1 MHSAEFVHFAL
12 LFVKIDRDL
21 QINPDN
27 LVETNL
33 AANSNRA
40 DEQELIPTRKMA
52 IQSSYPRSEER
63 SASQAP
69 FHQEGNM
76 AGLILLGLCFSHLL
90 NDTIQSLIPAIYPVL
105 KTTFRLDFGQ
115 IGLITLTFQ
124 LTSSLL
130 QPLVGTYTDH
140 KPKPFSLAI
149 GMGVSLCGLLLLSR
163 AWDYT
168 IVLLAAGLV
177 GVGSSIF
184 HPEATR
190 LARFSSGGRHGFAQ
204 SVFQL
209 GGYMGTA
216 IGPALAAI
224 IVVPA
229 GQHSIAW
236 FSIIALIAII
246 VLSRLGFWY
255 KKVRTSQQKKST
267 QSLSRPPLPGWKVFA
282 IISILAA
289 LIFSKYFYLA
299 SISSYYTFYLID
311 RFHLSIQSSQMLLF
325 LFLFAVAIGTII
337 GGPIGD
343 RYGRKLVIWFSILG
357 VTPFTIMLPYAD
369 LFWTCVLSVII
380 GLILASA
387 FSAIIVYAQEL
398 VPGKVGMIGGVF
410 YGLAFGMGG
419 LGSAVLGK
427 LADLTSINFVYHV
440 CSFLPLL
447 GLLTVFLPNLDRWV
461 ANRGR

>member
-1 MHSAEFVHFAL
+1 METRRLDLDTPTGSPDLAEKPGLSGSATHGQH
-12 LFVKIDRDL
+12 DREKVVT
-21 QINPDN
+21 I
-27 LVETNL
+27 
-33 AANSNRA
+33 
-40 DEQELIPTRKMA
+40 
-52 IQSSYPRSEER
+52 
-63 SASQAP
+63 
-69 FHQEGNM
+69 
-76 AGLILLGLCFSHLL
+76 ILLSLCFSHLL
-90 NDTIQSLIPAIYPVL
+90 NDTVQSLIPAIYPVL
-105 KTTFRLDFGQ
+105 KTSFRLDFGQ

-130 QPLVGTYTDH
+130 QPLVGVYTDH

-149 GMGVSLCGLLLLSR
+149 GMGVSLCGLLLLSQ
-163 AWDYT
+163 AWNYGV
-168 IVLLAAGLV
+168 ILAAAGLV

-184 HPEATR
+184 HPEASR
-190 LARFSSGGRHGFAQ
+190 LARLSSGGRHGFAQ

-216 IGPALAAI
+216 LGPALAAI
-224 IVVPA
+224 IVVPG

-236 FSIIALIAII
+236 FSIVALIAIF
-246 VLSRLGFWY
+246 VLSRVGLWY
-255 KKVRTSQQKKST
+255 QRIRKSQGKKSA
-267 QSLSRPPLPGWKVFA
+267 QPVLNRPLMPRWKLFG

-311 RFHLSIQSSQMLLF
+311 RFHLSVQSSQMLLF

-357 VTPFTIMLPYAD
+357 VTPFTVLLPYAD

-387 FSAIIVYAQEL
+387 FSAIIVYGQEL

-410 YGLAFGMGG
+410 YGFAFGMGG
-419 LGSAVLGK
+419 LGSAVLGW
-427 LADLTSINFVYHV
+427 LADLTSIDFVYHV
-440 CSFLPLL
+440 CSFLPLI

-461 ANRGR
+461 ANKGR

>member
-1 MHSAEFVHFAL
+1 METRSPRPDLDSRIATPDFAENTGLRSPTLPPPGPH
-12 LFVKIDRDL
+12 DREKVVTT
-21 QINPDN
+21 I
-27 LVETNL
+27 
-33 AANSNRA
+33 
-40 DEQELIPTRKMA
+40 LI
-52 IQSSYPRSEER
+52 S
-63 SASQAP
+63 
-69 FHQEGNM
+69 
-76 AGLILLGLCFSHLL
+76 LCFSHLL
-90 NDTIQSLIPAIYPVL
+90 NDTVQSLIPAIYPVL
-105 KTTFRLDFGQ
+105 KTAFRLDFGQ

-130 QPLVGTYTDH
+130 QPLVGVYTDH

-149 GMGVSLCGLLLLSR
+149 GMGVSLCGLLLLSQ
-163 AWDYT
+163 AWNYA
-168 IVLLAAGLV
+168 IILLAAGLV

-190 LARFSSGGRHGFAQ
+190 LARFSSGGRHGLAQ

-216 IGPALAAI
+216 LGPALAAMV
-224 IVVPA
+224 VVPG

-236 FSIIALIAII
+236 FSILALVAIL
-246 VLSRLGFWY
+246 VLSRIGLWY
-255 KKVRTSQQKKST
+255 QRVRRSQQRSST
-267 QSLSRPPLPGWKVFA
+267 HHSPSRPPIPRWKVFA

-311 RFHLSIQSSQMLLF
+311 RFHLSVQSSQMLLF

-357 VTPFTIMLPYAD
+357 VTPFTILLPYAD

-398 VPGKVGMIGGVF
+398 VPGKVGMIGGIF

-419 LGSAVLGK
+419 LGSAVLGQ

-461 ANRGR
+461 ANKGT

>member
-1 MHSAEFVHFAL
+1 MAAL
-12 LFVKIDRDL
+12 
-21 QINPDN
+21 NN
-27 LVETNL
+27 T
-33 AANSNRA
+33 
-40 DEQELIPTRKMA
+40 DEQELIPTGNMEIR
-52 IQSSYPRSEER
+52 SSYPRSEER
-63 SASQAP
+63 SGGLAP
-69 FHQEGNM
+69 LHQEENM

-163 AWDYT
+163 AWDYAV
-168 IVLLAAGLV
+168 VLLAACLV

-216 IGPALAAI
+216 IGPALAAL

-236 FSIIALIAII
+236 FSIVALIAIV
-246 VLSRLGFWY
+246 VLSRVGFWY
-255 KKVRTSQQKKST
+255 KKVRTSQQKKSA
-267 QSLSRPPLPGWKVFA
+267 QSLNRPPIPGWKVFA

-311 RFHLSIQSSQMLLF
+311 RFHLSIQNSQMLLF

-357 VTPFTIMLPYAD
+357 VTPFTILLPYAD

-427 LADLTSINFVYHV
+427 LADLTSIDFVYHV
-440 CSFLPLL
+440 CSFLPLI

-461 ANRGR
+461 ANKGQ

>member
-1 MHSAEFVHFAL
+1 MRVEQNRGGRSSHPISEGHLSDRGLAQRAL
-12 LFVKIDRDL
+12 GHQQKE
-21 QINPDN
+21 N
-27 LVETNL
+27 LV
-33 AANSNRA
+33 
-40 DEQELIPTRKMA
+40 A
-52 IQSSYPRSEER
+52 IVL
-63 SASQAP
+63 
-69 FHQEGNM
+69 F
-76 AGLILLGLCFSHLL
+76 GLCFSHLL
-90 NDTIQSLIPAIYPVL
+90 NDTIQSLIPAIYPIL
-105 KTTFRLDFGQ
+105 KTSFNLDFGQ

-130 QPLVGTYTDH
+130 QPLVGFYTDQ

-149 GMGVSLCGLLLLSR
+149 GMGVSLCGLLLLSQ
-163 AWDYT
+163 AWSFG
-168 IVLLAAGLV
+168 IILLAAGLV

-204 SVFQL
+204 SIFQL

-216 IGPALAAI
+216 IGPALAAL

-236 FSIIALIAII
+236 FSIIALLAMF
-246 VLSRLGFWY
+246 VLARLGLWY
-255 KKVRTSQQKKST
+255 KKVSASRQKKAS
-267 QSLSRPPLPGWKVFA
+267 SDSINRPVIGRWKVIA
-282 IISILAA
+282 IISVLAA

-311 RFHLSIQSSQMLLF
+311 RFHLSIQNSQMLLF
-325 LFLFAVAIGTII
+325 LFLFAVAVGTII

-357 VTPFTIMLPYAD
+357 VAPFTILLPYAN
-369 LFWTCVLSVII
+369 LFWTCVLSVVI

-427 LADLTSINFVYHV
+427 LADLTSITFVYHV
-440 CSFLPLL
+440 CSFLPFI

-461 ANRGR
+461 ANKER

>member
-1 MHSAEFVHFAL
+1 MEVRSS
-12 LFVKIDRDL
+12 
-21 QINPDN
+21 NT
-27 LVETNL
+27 LVQRT
-33 AANSNRA
+33 
-40 DEQELIPTRKMA
+40 
-52 IQSSYPRSEER
+52 
-63 SASQAP
+63 QAP
-69 FHQEGNM
+69 QKAGNM
-76 AGLILLGLCFSHLL
+76 VGAILLGLCFSHLL

-130 QPLVGTYTDH
+130 QPLVGAYTDH

-149 GMGVSLCGLLLLSR
+149 GMGVSLCGLLLLSQ
-163 AWDYT
+163 AWNYAV
-168 IVLLAAGLV
+168 VLGAAGLV

-236 FSIIALIAII
+236 FSIVALIAIL
-246 VLSRLGFWY
+246 VLTRVGFWY
-255 KKVRTSQQKKST
+255 SGVRTSQQKKSGHH
-267 QSLSRPPLPGWKVFA
+267 SLNRPPLPRRKVFA

-299 SISSYYTFYLID
+299 SISSYYTFYLIG

-325 LFLFAVAIGTII
+325 LFLFAVAVGTII

-357 VTPFTIMLPYAD
+357 VTPFTILLPYAN

-387 FSAIIVYAQEL
+387 FSAIIVYGQEL

-440 CSFLPLL
+440 CSFLPLI
-447 GLLTVFLPNLDRWV
+447 GLLTIFLPNLDRWV
-461 ANRGR
+461 ADKGR

>member
-1 MHSAEFVHFAL
+1 MTVEANKEAPYGRGLRAAGSPNGGAALATPDSHPASAEKSNNH
-12 LFVKIDRDL
+12 
-21 QINPDN
+21 P
-27 LVETNL
+27 L
-33 AANSNRA
+33 APRA
-40 DEQELIPTRKMA
+40 
-52 IQSSYPRSEER
+52 S
-63 SASQAP
+63 
-69 FHQEGNM
+69 GNQQN
-76 AGLILLGLCFSHLL
+76 GNVIGIVLLGLCFSHLL

-130 QPLVGTYTDH
+130 QPLVGFYTDQ

-149 GMGVSLCGLLLLSR
+149 GMSVSLCGLLLLSQ
-163 AWDYT
+163 ASNFGV
-168 IVLLAAGLV
+168 ILLAAGLV

-190 LARFSSGGRHGFAQ
+190 IARFSSGGRHGLAQ

-209 GGYMGTA
+209 GGYLGWA
-216 IGPALAAI
+216 LGPVLAAMV
-224 IVVPA
+224 VVPA

-236 FSIIALIAII
+236 FSIIALVAML
-246 VLSRLGFWY
+246 VLARIGLWY
-255 KKVRTSQQKKST
+255 KRVRASQRMKSSS
-267 QSLSRPPLPGWKVFA
+267 QRLNRPVIGKWKVIA

-311 RFHLSIQSSQMLLF
+311 RFHLSVQNSQMLLF
-325 LFLFAVAIGTII
+325 LFLFAVAVGTII

-357 VTPFTIMLPYAD
+357 VAPFTILLPYAN
-369 LFWTCVLSVII
+369 LFWTGVLSVII

-387 FSAIIVYAQEL
+387 FSAIIVYGQEL
-398 VPGKVGMIGGVF
+398 VPGKVGMIAGIF

-419 LGSAVLGK
+419 LGSAILGK
-427 LADLTSINFVYHV
+427 LADLTSIDFVYHV
-440 CSFLPLL
+440 CSFLPFI

-461 ANRGR
+461 ANKEG

>member
-1 MHSAEFVHFAL
+1 METRNPQPDLDSRIATPDFAEQTGSRSPTLPPSTPH
-12 LFVKIDRDL
+12 DREKVVTA
-21 QINPDN
+21 I
-27 LVETNL
+27 
-33 AANSNRA
+33 
-40 DEQELIPTRKMA
+40 LI
-52 IQSSYPRSEER
+52 S
-63 SASQAP
+63 
-69 FHQEGNM
+69 
-76 AGLILLGLCFSHLL
+76 LCFSHLL
-90 NDTIQSLIPAIYPVL
+90 NDTVQSLIPAIYPVL
-105 KTTFRLDFGQ
+105 KTAFRLDFGQ

-130 QPLVGTYTDH
+130 QPLVGVYTDH

-149 GMGVSLCGLLLLSR
+149 GMGVSLCGLLLLSQ
-163 AWDYT
+163 AWNYA
-168 IVLLAAGLV
+168 IILLAAGLV

-190 LARFSSGGRHGFAQ
+190 LARFSSGGRHGLAQ

-216 IGPALAAI
+216 FGPALAAMV
-224 IVVPA
+224 VVPG

-236 FSIIALIAII
+236 FSILALVAIL
-246 VLSRLGFWY
+246 VLSRVGLWY
-255 KKVRTSQQKKST
+255 QRVRRSQKRKSEHH
-267 QSLSRPPLPGWKVFA
+267 SSSRPPIPRWKVFA

-311 RFHLSIQSSQMLLF
+311 RFHLSVQNSQMLLF

-357 VTPFTIMLPYAD
+357 VTPFTILLPYAD

-398 VPGKVGMIGGVF
+398 VPGKVGMIGGIF

-419 LGSAVLGK
+419 LGSAVLGQ

>member
-1 MHSAEFVHFAL
+1 M
-12 LFVKIDRDL
+12 
-21 QINPDN
+21 
-27 LVETNL
+27 T
-33 AANSNRA
+33 
-40 DEQELIPTRKMA
+40 DEQELIPTRKME

-63 SASQAP
+63 SDGHARLR
-69 FHQEGNM
+69 QEESM
-76 AGLILLGLCFSHLL
+76 AGFILLGLCFSHLL

-105 KTTFRLDFGQ
+105 KTSFRLDFGQ

-168 IVLLAAGLV
+168 VVLLAAGLV

-236 FSIIALIAII
+236 FSIVALVAIV
-246 VLSRLGFWY
+246 VLSRVGFWY
-255 KKVRTSQQKKST
+255 RKVRTSQQRKSAHR
-267 QSLSRPPLPGWKVFA
+267 SLNRPPLPRWKVFT

-299 SISSYYTFYLID
+299 SISSYYTFYLIG

-325 LFLFAVAIGTII
+325 LFLFAVALGTII

-357 VTPFTIMLPYAD
+357 VTPFTILLPYAD

-387 FSAIIVYAQEL
+387 FSAIIVYGQEL

-427 LADLTSINFVYHV
+427 LADVTSINFVYHV
-440 CSFLPLL
+440 CSFLPLI

-461 ANRGR
+461 ADRGR

>member
-1 MHSAEFVHFAL
+1 MGGGIKFIMRVEPNRESSHRTLEGHLSNHSLAQRAPAHQQKE
-12 LFVKIDRDL
+12 
-21 QINPDN
+21 N
-27 LVETNL
+27 LV
-33 AANSNRA
+33 
-40 DEQELIPTRKMA
+40 A
-52 IQSSYPRSEER
+52 IV
-63 SASQAP
+63 
-69 FHQEGNM
+69 
-76 AGLILLGLCFSHLL
+76 LLGLCFSHLL

-105 KTTFRLDFGQ
+105 KSSFNLDFGQ
-115 IGLITLTFQ
+115 IGLITLAFQ

-130 QPLVGTYTDH
+130 QPLVGFYTDQ

-163 AWDYT
+163 AWSFAV
-168 IVLLAAGLV
+168 ILLAAGLV

-190 LARFSSGGRHGFAQ
+190 LARFSSGGRHGLAQ

-209 GGYMGTA
+209 GGYTGTA

-224 IVVPA
+224 VVVPA

-236 FSIIALIAII
+236 FSILALLAMF
-246 VLSRLGFWY
+246 VLARIGLWY
-255 KKVRTSQQKKST
+255 KKVSASRQKKAS
-267 QSLSRPPLPGWKVFA
+267 SDSSNRPIIARWKVIA
-282 IISILAA
+282 IISVLAA

-311 RFHLSIQSSQMLLF
+311 RFHLSIQSSQLLLF
-325 LFLFAVAIGTII
+325 LFLFAVAVGTII

-357 VTPFTIMLPYAD
+357 VAPFTILLPYAN
-369 LFWTCVLSVII
+369 LFWTCVLSVVI

-398 VPGKVGMIGGVF
+398 VPGRVGTIGGVF

-419 LGSAVLGK
+419 LGSAVLGN

-440 CSFLPLL
+440 CSFLPLI

-461 ANRGR
+461 ANKER

>member
-1 MHSAEFVHFAL
+1 
-12 LFVKIDRDL
+12 
-21 QINPDN
+21 
-27 LVETNL
+27 
-33 AANSNRA
+33 
-40 DEQELIPTRKMA
+40 LI
-52 IQSSYPRSEER
+52 S
-63 SASQAP
+63 
-69 FHQEGNM
+69 
-76 AGLILLGLCFSHLL
+76 LCFSHLL
-90 NDTIQSLIPAIYPVL
+90 NDTVQSLIPAIYPVL
-105 KTTFRLDFGQ
+105 KTSFRLDFGQ

-130 QPLVGTYTDH
+130 QPLVGVYTDH

-149 GMGVSLCGLLLLSR
+149 GMGVSLCGLLLLSQ
-163 AWDYT
+163 AWNYAV
-168 IVLLAAGLV
+168 ILLAAGLV

-184 HPEATR
+184 HPEASR

-216 IGPALAAI
+216 FGPALAAI
-224 IVVPA
+224 IVVPG

-236 FSIIALIAII
+236 FSILALIAIF
-246 VLSRLGFWY
+246 VLSRVGLWY
-255 KKVRTSQQKKST
+255 RRFRKSL
-267 QSLSRPPLPGWKVFA
+267 QGKSAQHSSSRPQIPRWKLFA

-311 RFHLSIQSSQMLLF
+311 RFHLSVQSSQMLLF
-325 LFLFAVAIGTII
+325 LFLFAVAVGTII

-357 VTPFTIMLPYAD
+357 VTPFTVLLPYAD

-387 FSAIIVYAQEL
+387 FSAIIVYGQEL

-410 YGLAFGMGG
+410 YGFAFGMGG
-419 LGSAVLGK
+419 LGSAVLGW
-427 LADLTSINFVYHV
+427 LADLTSIDYVYHV
-440 CSFLPLL
+440 CSFLPLI
-447 GLLTVFLPNLDRWV
+447 GILTIFLPNLDRWV
-461 ANRGR
+461 PNKGR

>member
-1 MHSAEFVHFAL
+1 MRL
-12 LFVKIDRDL
+12 
-21 QINPDN
+21 
-27 LVETNL
+27 
-33 AANSNRA
+33 
-40 DEQELIPTRKMA
+40 EQK
-52 IQSSYPRSEER
+52 SSQPRSDGPSGNQAFVPR
-63 SASQAP
+63 APGSQPKANVV
-69 FHQEGNM
+69 GI
-76 AGLILLGLCFSHLL
+76 ILLGLCFSHLL

-105 KTTFRLDFGQ
+105 KTEFSLNFGQ

-130 QPLVGTYTDH
+130 QPLVGFYTDQ

-149 GMGVSLCGLLLLSR
+149 GMGVSLCGLLLLSE
-163 AWDYT
+163 AWNFS
-168 IVLLAAGLV
+168 IILLAAGLV

-184 HPEATR
+184 HPEASR

-216 IGPALAAI
+216 LGPALAAI
-224 IVVPA
+224 LVVRA

-236 FSIIALIAII
+236 FSVLALLAML
-246 VLSRLGFWY
+246 VLSRVGLWY
-255 KKVRTSQQKKST
+255 RKVKVSDQKKANSHA
-267 QSLSRPPLPGWKVFA
+267 LNRPVIGSRKVIG
-282 IISILAA
+282 IISILAT

-299 SISSYYTFYLID
+299 SISSYYTFYLMD
-311 RFHLSIQSSQMLLF
+311 RFHLSIQDSQMLLF
-325 LFLFAVAIGTII
+325 LFLFAVAVGTII

-357 VTPFTIMLPYAD
+357 AAPFTILLPYAN
-369 LFWTCVLSVII
+369 LFWTCVLSVVI

-410 YGLAFGMGG
+410 YGLAFGVGG
-419 LGSAVLGK
+419 IGSAVLGK
-427 LADLTSINFVYHV
+427 LADLTSIGFVYHV
-440 CSFLPLL
+440 CSFLPLI
-447 GLLTVFLPNLDRWV
+447 GLLTVFLPNLEHWV
-461 ANRGR
+461 ANKGR